1 MNNETIFSRTLEEK
15 DDIFYNEFAKSF
27 LSSIDILKPTSK
39 QLLYTKKILSHAWI
53 KLSIHLDDRLTHRE
67 KECLSLFYRGQSI
80 KEVAKFLGMSD
91 GTARVHRDSIL
102 KKLLCKNIREAI
114 KEGVRY
120 RLIQ

>member
-39 QLLYTKKILSHAWI
+39 QLLYTKK
-53 KLSIHLDDRLTHRE
+53 RLTHRE